1 MQIQSFNHLLFMKT
15 ELKNDFAVY
24 CQREG
29 FKHVVFDLMNSTS
42 GELRVR
48 VDRQRPRNLKY

>member
-1 MQIQSFNHLLFMKT
+1 MKT